1 VPFFQN
7 AWIYPPDKTLVI
19 GNKPE
24 IKVELA
30 SSPRLEIWPA
40 NARML

>member
-1 VPFFQN
+1 M
-7 AWIYPPDKTLVI
+7 LVI

-30 SSPRLEIWPA
+30 SSPMLEMRPA
-40 NARML
+40 NACNQ